1 MCDPTPVMSCS
12 THASTQEALPDR
24 PATALSVN
32 ELTLGRP
39 SSRFTKPKALAEGG
53 SSEGWLQYSGPGGAG
68 VSGRPHTS
76 GSEMGGMPRSPLLR
90 TPGGSP
96 RTPQR
101 LHSRSSQLR
110 ASAPAH
116 FAALSHGAGSGA
128 EVWVNPGA
136 LEPVTREQ
144 RERLLL
150 ASSMGNRA
158 AADQTGTASTSAAAA
173 GATARLLTTQ
183 AFTPGGLPSDSQAVA
198 AFARA
203 RTPGGGSPDS
213 IAPAQLER
221 PALGAPGNPRCG
233 GCRVGWES
241 KRSTCAHPCGKYASE
256 CRTQTQDAA
265 CMLVVY
271 MHKVVR
277 TGCCSA

>member
-1 MCDPTPVMSCS
+1 M
-12 THASTQEALPDR
+12 
-24 PATALSVN
+24 SVN

-39 SSRFTKPKALAEGG
+39 SSRFTKTLQNLAEGDY
-53 SSEGWLQYSGPGGAG
+53 SQGWPQGPGMAG
-68 VSGRPHTS
+68 TSGRPYTS

-96 RTPQR
+96 RTPQW

-116 FAALSHGAGSGA
+116 FAALSGGQGGAGSGA
-128 EVWVNPGA
+128 EVWVNPSA
-136 LEPVTREQ
+136 LEPVSKEQ

-173 GATARLLTTQ
+173 GATARLLATQ
-183 AFTPGGLPSDSQAVA
+183 AITPGGLPSDSQAVA
-198 AFARA
+198 ALARA
-203 RTPGGGSPDS
+203 RTPGGASPDS

-221 PALGAPGNPRCG
+221 PALGAPGNPR
-233 GCRVGWES
+233 
-241 KRSTCAHPCGKYASE
+241 
-256 CRTQTQDAA
+256 
-265 CMLVVY
+265 
-271 MHKVVR
+271 
-277 TGCCSA
+277 